1 MKKTHSIDYV
11 LLIVVVIL
19 ILIGMVMIATVS
31 IPLSLEKFGNSFY
44 YLRHQILF
52 GILPALALAI
62 LFFKIPLNY
71 LKKYALF
78 LLLANLI
85 ALFLIF
91 LPKIGIT
98 IKGSSRWLNLGGVIF
113 QPSEFLKITFLLYL
127 SVWLSQKANKSK
139 PQILIAF
146 LIILGILTFLLIKQP
161 DMGTLV
167 VIGIVA
173 ILMYFVSPMPFWH
186 TLLIILIGVTIG
198 LLLIYIAP
206 YRLERLITLLRPETI
221 DPLGKGYQIRQSLI
235 AIGSGKIWG
244 IEGIF
249 SLGMSRQKFGFLPH
263 SISDSIFA
271 IIGEEFGF
279 IGSSFIVLLYLVFS
293 LWGLRIVN
301 KTTDQFGRLLALGIV
316 ILISAQAF
324 INISAMIGLIPLTGV
339 PLTFISHGG
348 SALIIALLEM
358 GIVLNISRYRT

>member
-279 IGSSFIVLLYLVFS
+279 IGC
-293 LWGLRIVN
+293 
-301 KTTDQFGRLLALGIV
+301 LALVSLFILFFWRGIRIAKNCSDKFLSFV
-316 ILISAQAF
+316 AFGFSTLIIVQAF
-324 INISAMIGLIPLTGV
+324 VNIGSMIGILPLTGV
-339 PLTFISHGG
+339 PLPFISYGG
-348 SALIIALLEM
+348 SHLVVELI
-358 GIVLNISRYRT
+358 GIGIILNVSKT

>member
-279 IGSSFIVLLYLVFS
+279 IGC
-293 LWGLRIVN
+293 
-301 KTTDQFGRLLALGIV
+301 LALVSLFILFFWRGIRIAKNCSDKFLSFV
-316 ILISAQAF
+316 AFGFSTLIIVQAF
-324 INISAMIGLIPLTGV
+324 VNIGSMIGILPLTGV
-339 PLTFISHGG
+339 PLPFISYGRSHLV
-348 SALIIALLEM
+348 AELI
-358 GIVLNISRYRT
+358 GIGIILNVSKT

>member
-279 IGSSFIVLLYLVFS
+279 IGC
-293 LWGLRIVN
+293 
-301 KTTDQFGRLLALGIV
+301 LALVSLFILFFWRGIRIAKNCSDKFLSFV
-316 ILISAQAF
+316 AFGFSTLIIVQAF
-324 INISAMIGLIPLTGV
+324 VNIGSMIGILPLTGV
-339 PLTFISHGG
+339 PLPFISYGG
-348 SALIIALLEM
+348 SHLVTELI
-358 GIVLNISRYRT
+358 GIGIILNVSKT

>member
-85 ALFLIF
+85 ALFLTF

-279 IGSSFIVLLYLVFS
+279 IGC
-293 LWGLRIVN
+293 
-301 KTTDQFGRLLALGIV
+301 LALVSLFILFFWRGIRIAKNCSDKFLSFV
-316 ILISAQAF
+316 AFGFSTLIIVQAF
-324 INISAMIGLIPLTGV
+324 VNIGSMIGILPLTGV
-339 PLTFISHGG
+339 PLPFISYGG
-348 SALIIALLEM
+348 SHLVAELI
-358 GIVLNISRYRT
+358 GIGIILNVSKT

>member
-279 IGSSFIVLLYLVFS
+279 IGC
-293 LWGLRIVN
+293 
-301 KTTDQFGRLLALGIV
+301 LALVSLFILFFWRGIRIAKNCSDKFLSFV
-316 ILISAQAF
+316 AFGFSTLIIVQAF
-324 INISAMIGLIPLTGV
+324 VNIGSMIGILPLTGV
-339 PLTFISHGG
+339 PLPFISYGG
-348 SALIIALLEM
+348 SHLVTELI
-358 GIVLNISRYRT
+358 GIGIFLNVSKT

>member
-127 SVWLSQKANKSK
+127 SAWLSQKANKSK

-279 IGSSFIVLLYLVFS
+279 IGC
-293 LWGLRIVN
+293 
-301 KTTDQFGRLLALGIV
+301 LALVSLFILFFWRGIRIAKNCSDKFLSFV
-316 ILISAQAF
+316 AFGFSTLIIVQAF
-324 INISAMIGLIPLTGV
+324 VNIGSMIGILPLTGV
-339 PLTFISHGG
+339 PLPFISYGG
-348 SALIIALLEM
+348 SHLVAELI
-358 GIVLNISRYRT
+358 GIGIILNVSKT

>member
-279 IGSSFIVLLYLVFS
+279 IGC
-293 LWGLRIVN
+293 
-301 KTTDQFGRLLALGIV
+301 LALVSLFILFFWRGIRIAKNCSDKFLSFV
-316 ILISAQAF
+316 AFGFSTLIIVQAF
-324 INISAMIGLIPLTGV
+324 VNIGSMIGILPLTGV
-339 PLTFISHGG
+339 PLPFISYGG
-348 SALIIALLEM
+348 SHLVAELI
-358 GIVLNISRYRT
+358 GIGIILNVSKT

>member
-279 IGSSFIVLLYLVFS
+279 IGC
-293 LWGLRIVN
+293 
-301 KTTDQFGRLLALGIV
+301 LALVSLFILFFWRGIRIAKNCSDKFLSFV
-316 ILISAQAF
+316 VFGFSALIIVQAF
-324 INISAMIGLIPLTGV
+324 VNIGSMIGILPLTGV
-339 PLTFISHGG
+339 PLPFISYGG
-348 SALIIALLEM
+348 SHLVTELI
-358 GIVLNISRYRT
+358 GIGIILNVSKT